1 MDLSRLTMP
10 RFATSFIGNL
20 GAPLGHDMWISSTIA
35 YTEGSSEIVKLLLS
49 NNLMVGLLP
58 EDVDEFERLER
69 QMDEIVLQGSG
80 IDPKMPSEEILG
92 RGSPFM
98 QHDLEIAIEPI

>member
-35 YTEGSSEIVKLLLS
+35 YTEGSSEIVKLQLS

-69 QMDEIVLQGSG
+69 YVDCDAGVQKSD
-80 IDPKMPSEEILG
+80 
-92 RGSPFM
+92 F
-98 QHDLEIAIEPI
+98 